1 MAWKRTEPESPES
14 PSYAPRPQS
23 PSAPAA
29 PRERAV
35 IGASISIQGDLSG
48 EEDLT
53 VHGRVQGTVDV
64 KGNSVTIGET
74 GRVKADVYAQT
85 IFVEGEV
92 EGNLYGG
99 DQIVLRSSG
108 NVRGN
113 LTAPRVALDDGA
125 QFKGSIDM
133 EPKRQPA
140 SPRSSASSS
149 SRAEERSGSG
159 ASGSSGS
166 AASSGEGGK
175 SESAGGSSAQPAT
188 GSETGEGKAAAGQA
202 GG

>member
-1 MAWKRTEPESPES
+1 MAWKRTEPESQET
-14 PSYAPRPQS
+14 PSYAPRTEATAQS
-23 PSAPAA
+23 TGAR
-29 PRERAV
+29 RERAV
-35 IGASISIQGDLSG
+35 IGASITIQGDLSG

-53 VHGRVQGTVDV
+53 VLGQVQGTVDV

-74 GRVKADVYAQT
+74 GRVKADVYAQN
-85 IFVEGEV
+85 IFVEGSV

-133 EPKRQPA
+133 EPKREPGG
-140 SPRSSASSS
+140 PRVGKPSS
-149 SRAEERSGSG
+149 SRAEERSAAGGSG
-159 ASGSSGS
+159 TGTGSKAGSGSSDSGE
-166 AASSGEGGK
+166 AKAGSGEGSGQ
-175 SESAGGSSAQPAT
+175 A
-188 GSETGEGKAAAGQA
+188 KAAGGQA